1 MKWMLLFLLAGA
13 GITNAGWEPDYESA
27 VQQAKAKD
35 RLILLSFSGSDW
47 CGPCIQLR
55 KEVFETDAFL
65 SMADSSLVLY
75 NADFPRNRKNQL
87 SKTLQRQNEDLADQ
101 YNPQGKF
108 PYTVLLTADGKIVKA
123 WDGYPQYNSTLFLEQ
138 IRSELHDRRQ

>member
-1 MKWMLLFLLAGA
+1 MKWMLLLLLAFQGSS
-13 GITNAGWEPDYESA
+13 TPGWEPDYETA
-27 VQQAKAKD
+27 VQQARAKD

-55 KEVFETDAFL
+55 KEVFESEAFL
-65 SMADSSLVLY
+65 AMADSSLILY

-87 SKTLQRQNEDLADQ
+87 PKARQQQNEELAGQ

-108 PYTVLLTADGKIVKA
+108 PFTVLLSADGKVIKS

-138 IRSELHDRRQ
+138 LRTLVHGHRP

>member
-1 MKWMLLFLLAGA
+1 MKWILLFLLAGA

-55 KEVFETDAFL
+55 KEVFETATFL

-87 SKTLQRQNEDLADQ
+87 PKTLKRQNEDLAAQ

-108 PYTVLLTADGKIVKA
+108 PYTVLLTPDGRTVKA

-138 IRSELHDRRQ
+138 IRNELHDRRQ